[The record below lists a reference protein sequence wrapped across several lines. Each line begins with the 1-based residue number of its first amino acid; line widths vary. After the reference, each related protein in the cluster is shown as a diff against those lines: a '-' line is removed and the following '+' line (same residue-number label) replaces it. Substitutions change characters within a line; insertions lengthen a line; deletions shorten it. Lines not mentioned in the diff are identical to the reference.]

1 MDKIKCGCE
10 CSCIDKP
17 EEIKNSEEKKN
28 PEEQKKKEFLYMVT
42 IQPYFEQRTQQY
54 VHIMTLN
61 AAPPSTDP
69 LANIVKI
76 LPTPRVS
83 HFIQEYEPFVYAV
96 YDPSNTNNL
105 ITMSKIGCFFNYVI
119 DNGYTINRLLSNVM
133 TSPAMRNR
141 AQGPK
146 KDILCFIEK

>member
-1 MDKIKCGCE
+1 MENKK
-10 CSCIDKP
+10 CSCDCHCKLQEQNNAEQKG
-17 EEIKNSEEKKN
+17 EEY
-28 PEEQKKKEFLYMVT
+28 KKKEFLYMVT
-42 IQPYFEQRTQQY
+42 IRPYYNPITQQY

-61 AAPPSTDP
+61 APPPSTDP

-76 LPTPRVS
+76 LPTPRES

-96 YDPSNTNNL
+96 YDPSNTNIL
-105 ITMSKIGCFFNYVI
+105 ITMSKIGSFFSYVI
-119 DNGYTINRLLSNVM
+119 DNGYTINKILSNVM

-141 AQGPK
+141 AEGPK